1 MPQNVSKK
9 ISEIRCSQKDTRK
22 PREEVRLHCQT
33 SLLSLV
39 DEYYLTMLG
48 HGYHLDFAGSFFHD
62 CLLNA
67 FSYFVLEAVGSFPL
81 LPTVSHFFTTMH
93 HHHDL
98 PTPLHTHKGNYPV
111 GATTG
116 TLFIW
121 LNETLAK

>member
-1 MPQNVSKK
+1 MSRRKYQ
-9 ISEIRCSQKDTRK
+9 EIRCHRK
-22 PREEVRLHCQT
+22 ILGNQGKRSGCIGQRPAYSHWL
-33 SLLSLV
+33 

-81 LPTVSHFFTTMH
+81 LPTVSLTTMH

-121 LNETLAK
+121 LNEPLT